1 MPTPIGI
8 CTCGNH
14 KSHRRSFNQLI
25 TEYRKEDYDLMLD
38 TNFAKANNLNI
49 SLPYDNLIRSIN
61 ENTTILLENATN
73 QNAIYALNELAVW
86 LSFKWKVGEIIKVKF
101 LNKNTKLEELVK
113 RATAEWMEHANV
125 KFEFV
130 TDSDAEIRI
139 EFNNLDINQSQIG
152 TSCRRIVDQS
162 QPTMLLGFSN
172 SSISDDLIYGTIL
185 HEFGHALGCIHEHQH
200 PAAGIRWNEKEIIE
214 DYKKYN
220 WDEEKTRHNVLNNF
234 PQEDISNYEY
244 DSDSIMHYFFPA
256 KYNLDGI
263 EYSQNIVLSQKDKD
277 FMKFCYP
284 YNKV

>member
-14 KSHRRSFNQLI
+14 TSHRRSFNQLI
-25 TEYRKEDYDLMLD
+25 TEYSKEDYDLMLD

-73 QNAIYALNELAVW
+73 QNAIHALNELAVW
-86 LSFKWKVGEIIKVKF
+86 LSYKWKVGEIIRVNF
-101 LNKNTKLEELVK
+101 LNENSKLEALVK
-113 RATAEWMEHANV
+113 KAAKEWMEYANV
-125 KFEFV
+125 IFHFINDGE
-130 TDSDAEIRI
+130 AEIRI
-139 EFNNLDINQSQIG
+139 EFNDIDINQSYIG
-152 TSCRRIVDQS
+152 TSCRTIVDQL

-172 SSISDDLIYGTIL
+172 PSIGDDLIYGTIL

-200 PAAGIRWNEKEIIE
+200 PTAGIRWNEKEIIE
-214 DYKKYN
+214 DFKKYG
-220 WDEEKTRHNVLNNF
+220 WDEEKTRHNVLNTF
-234 PQEDISNYEY
+234 PQDDISNSEY
-244 DSDSIMHYFFPA
+244 DRDSIMHYFFPA

-284 YNKV
+284 F